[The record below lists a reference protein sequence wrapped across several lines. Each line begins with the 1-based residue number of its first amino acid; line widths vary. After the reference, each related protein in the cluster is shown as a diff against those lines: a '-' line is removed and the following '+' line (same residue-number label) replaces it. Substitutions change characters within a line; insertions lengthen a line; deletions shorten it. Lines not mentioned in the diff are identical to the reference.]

1 MHTWV
6 TAGWRTCGAA
16 VHMELF
22 ILFTM
27 DVIVMDTTDK
37 LERSVIRLLESNKEL
52 RTHRDRSL
60 KNEKKA
66 LDQLFEAKAVAGR
79 LRKEVRDIEKSGG
92 KPRMTEKKKNEIK
105 EKIRDILEK
114 LNKIDNIDQTTNV

>member
-1 MHTWV
+1 
-6 TAGWRTCGAA
+6 
-16 VHMELF
+16 
-22 ILFTM
+22 
-27 DVIVMDTTDK
+27 MDTTDK

-66 LDQLFEAKAVAGR
+66 LDQLVEAKAVAGR

-92 KPRMTEKKKNEIK
+92 KPRVTEKKKNEIK